1 MVLGFGCCVLS
12 FEFCFPVLS
21 FEFSSFGPSVVWSP
35 IFGELK
41 TQNLKSWIPGFITLV
56 ASLIVNNNAPELIA
70 SESFRYFSLFILLS
84 GLSSGLLMILI
95 SKIQKS
101 FNEQLMAI
109 FFLYTMP
116 TMFYT
121 LVFIGD
127 DFDNIKFIMSF
138 F

>member
-1 MVLGFGCCVLS
+1 M
-12 FEFCFPVLS
+12 
-21 FEFSSFGPSVVWSP
+21 SS
-35 IFGELK
+35 
-41 TQNLKSWIPGFITLV
+41 QNLKVWIPGGITLV
-56 ASLIVNNNAPELIA
+56 VSHIVKNNAPELIA

-121 LVFIGD
+121 VVFIGD

>member
-1 MVLGFGCCVLS
+1 MNS
-12 FEFCFPVLS
+12 
-21 FEFSSFGPSVVWSP
+21 
-35 IFGELK
+35 
-41 TQNLKSWIPGFITLV
+41 QNLKSWIPGFITLV

>member
-1 MVLGFGCCVLS
+1 MNF
-12 FEFCFPVLS
+12 
-21 FEFSSFGPSVVWSP
+21 
-35 IFGELK
+35 
-41 TQNLKSWIPGFITLV
+41 QNLKSWIPGGITLV
-56 ASLIVNNNAPELIA
+56 ASHIVNNNAPELIA

-84 GLSSGLLMILI
+84 GLSSIMLMILI
-95 SKIQKS
+95 FQIQKPQS
-101 FNEQLMAI
+101 NEQTEKTFAI
-109 FFLYTMP
+109 FYFYTMP

>member
-1 MVLGFGCCVLS
+1 M
-12 FEFCFPVLS
+12 
-21 FEFSSFGPSVVWSP
+21 SS
-35 IFGELK
+35 
-41 TQNLKSWIPGFITLV
+41 QNLKNWIPGGITLV
-56 ASLIVNNNAPELIA
+56 VSHIVKNNAPELIA

-84 GLSSGLLMILI
+84 GLSSVLLMILI

-101 FNEQLMAI
+101 FNEQVMAI

>member
-1 MVLGFGCCVLS
+1 M
-12 FEFCFPVLS
+12 
-21 FEFSSFGPSVVWSP
+21 SS
-35 IFGELK
+35 
-41 TQNLKSWIPGFITLV
+41 QNLKVWIPGGITLV
-56 ASLIVNNNAPELIA
+56 VSLIVKNNAPELIA

>member
-1 MVLGFGCCVLS
+1 M
-12 FEFCFPVLS
+12 
-21 FEFSSFGPSVVWSP
+21 SS
-35 IFGELK
+35 
-41 TQNLKSWIPGFITLV
+41 QNLKNWIPGGITLV
-56 ASLIVNNNAPELIA
+56 VSHIVKNNAPELIA

-84 GLSSGLLMILI
+84 GLSSVLLMILI

-101 FNEQLMAI
+101 FNEPVMAI

>member
-1 MVLGFGCCVLS
+1 M
-12 FEFCFPVLS
+12 
-21 FEFSSFGPSVVWSP
+21 SS
-35 IFGELK
+35 
-41 TQNLKSWIPGFITLV
+41 QNLKVWIPGGITLV
-56 ASLIVNNNAPELIA
+56 VSHIVKNNAPELIA

-121 LVFIGD
+121 LVFFGD

>member
-1 MVLGFGCCVLS
+1 M
-12 FEFCFPVLS
+12 
-21 FEFSSFGPSVVWSP
+21 SS
-35 IFGELK
+35 
-41 TQNLKSWIPGFITLV
+41 QNLKVWIPGGITLV
-56 ASLIVNNNAPELIA
+56 VSHIVKNNAPELIA

>member
-1 MVLGFGCCVLS
+1 M
-12 FEFCFPVLS
+12 
-21 FEFSSFGPSVVWSP
+21 SS
-35 IFGELK
+35 
-41 TQNLKSWIPGFITLV
+41 QNLKNWIPGGITLV
-56 ASLIVNNNAPELIA
+56 VSHIVKNNAPELIA

-84 GLSSGLLMILI
+84 GLSSVLLMILI

-101 FNEQLMAI
+101 FNEQVMAI

-121 LVFIGD
+121 VVFIGD